1 MNKTNIENMENFSS
15 LLEDEPKT
23 REFVSRAQADKI
35 NFDNDERRKVTDT
48 SQYPH
53 MAIARTSMWFL
64 GDPNQYSGTG
74 FLADGHIFITCAH
87 NVRDDNNDPARSRHI
102 RFGVD
107 GETNQAEIKTLKI
120 DFIMVIPSVPV
131 KPLN

>member
-1 MNKTNIENMENFSS
+1 MKNLSRH
-15 LLEDEPKT
+15 LEDDSKT
-23 REFVSRAQADKI
+23 RECVSRAQADKI

-87 NVRDDNNDPARSRHI
+87 NVRDDMKSPNPARSVVLGSSAGFCCEKSSPCERS
-102 RFGVD
+102 RWANAD
-107 GETNQAEIKTLKI
+107 CDT
-120 DFIMVIPSVPV
+120 
-131 KPLN
+131 